1 MMRMRNY
8 ASGYSYLGICADHL
22 DFDLIEMEL
31 GVKATH
37 CIKQNRAKCDRWD
50 YGLPEQE
57 LSNDEPMIDFFMEFC
72 TPERIRAIN
81 AIREKFDAVV
91 TFEFVIYYHKPYRVG
106 IAFDEKFVSLVS
118 ACGGCIDVDQY
129 L

>member
-22 DFDLIEMEL
+22 DFDLIEKEL
-31 GVKATH
+31 GVKATY

-57 LSNDEPMIDFFMEFC
+57 LSNDEQMIDFFMEFC

-91 TFEFVIYYHKPYRVG
+91 DFTFVIDYHKPYRVG
-106 IAFDEKFVSLVS
+106 IAFDEKFISLVS

>member
-1 MMRMRNY
+1 MKNY
-8 ASGYSYLGICADHL
+8 ARGYSYLDIAADHL
-22 DFDLIEMEL
+22 DFDLIEEEL
-31 GVKATH
+31 GVKGTIR
-37 CIKQNRAKCDRWD
+37 IKQNRAKCDRWG
-50 YGLPEQE
+50 YGLTERE
-57 LSNDEPMIDFFMEFC
+57 LADDQPMIDFFMEFC

-106 IAFDEKFVSLVS
+106 IAFDEDFTSLVS

>member
-1 MMRMRNY
+1 MRNY
-8 ASGYSYLGICADHL
+8 ARGYSYLGIAADHL
-22 DFDLIEMEL
+22 DFDLIEKEL
-31 GVKATH
+31 GVKGTY
-37 CIKQNRAKCDRWD
+37 CIKQNRAKCDRWG
-50 YGLPEQE
+50 YGLTEQE
-57 LSNDEPMIDFFMEFC
+57 LSNDEQMIDFFMEFC

-91 TFEFVIYYHKPYRVG
+91 TFEFVIYYRKPYRVG
-106 IAFDEKFVSLVS
+106 IAFDEKFTSLVS